1 MRSFRIVL
9 GVLGLVVAAYIGIL
23 GLRAAR
29 SGLTWQEMDSDHDGS
44 TTIGEVLNAGDVG
57 KRAVERFGKTCVE
70 TFWLEDGLPVKV
82 VCPAG

>member
-9 GVLGLVVAAYIGIL
+9 GVLGLVVAAYIGVL

>member
-1 MRSFRIVL
+1 MRSPRIVL
-9 GVLGLVVAAYIGIL
+9 AILGIVVASCLGLL

-29 SGLTWQEMDSDHDGS
+29 SGLTWQEMDRDHDGS

-57 KRAVERFGKTCVE
+57 KRTVDRFGRTCVE
-70 TFWLEDGLPVKV
+70 TFWLKDGLPVKV